1 MPIVTIKVLR
11 TERIGGGDEWDRDEH
26 TLLVRYDG
34 RSDQFKYSTG
44 LAFEGFV
51 NPADWM
57 QCAGLDVQTAD
68 AGLEDFASC
77 YGESVEDCRDDFAPI
92 ERYAARVKRLFGA
105 DVDGLSD
112 WACEERRMDLKL
124 RAGQEVSFGFAD
136 GAHQKQL
143 FRM

>member
-1 MPIVTIKVLR
+1 MSLVTIKVLR
-11 TERIGGGDEWDRDEH
+11 TERIEDPLGWDCDEH
-26 TLLVRYDG
+26 MLLVSYAG

-44 LAFEGFV
+44 LAFEGCV

-57 QCAGLDVQTAD
+57 QCAGLDVQVAD

-77 YGESVEDCRDDFAPI
+77 YGESVEDCRDDFTPI

-105 DVDGLSD
+105 DVDGLTG

-124 RAGQEVSFGFAD
+124 RVGQEVSFGFAD

-143 FRM
+143 FAI